1 MGAVTTGERLDRG
14 AIWVAATATV
24 TGMLLL
30 GAHAIPNPNITWDEA
45 GQFWMTQGQVFGT
58 PWGTPP
64 GTLLEGLDLGRHG
77 NILDP
82 VGFTTLLWAWV
93 SVFGAAPAALRAL
106 PFLFFI
112 GTIVSAYL
120 LGRRGL
126 GLYRTPTLV
135 FTTAVLTTYVSM
147 QWATEVRP
155 YSAELMG
162 VVAAVAATVA
172 YVRRPTWLNM
182 VALSTILLFFNIFSR
197 YSFAFA
203 AGTSLLV
210 VLLMMW
216 RSKRLREHW
225 RQIAFGMMLLGI
237 TALFLAWNIGKFD
250 GGDQVWNNYG
260 NPIRVESLTDFEHMR
275 MLLQINFVYGIHKV
289 TAVFIVLGLAAWVTT
304 RLSKATESSAGMA
317 SELRRSAGKWH
328 ALLAFVVIYEAVC
341 AVASQMGW
349 AQWNSEFRHSIG
361 LIGIAV
367 ISALG
372 LLVLGTSVL
381 HAGVARWGSGEPPR
395 PPVLLRWATW
405 SAWGL
410 VLLLVAGATAYDYA
424 SFRRTDVETLGISIP
439 TKSAAAL
446 ARTSEARWLVD
457 LQLFPSLRYLAEASG
472 VPLGNLEFGSVV
484 PFGEYGHNEESL
496 LARMRDLDA
505 CFPGHATAILVA
517 GSAAEHE
524 ALFGT
529 FSTDMAAAGCALEVV
544 PLSDVES
551 MAIIQ

>member
-1 MGAVTTGERLDRG
+1 MGAVTTAERLDRG
-14 AIWVAATATV
+14 AIWVAGTATLIGV
-24 TGMLLL
+24 LLL

-64 GTLLEGLDLGRHG
+64 GTLLEGLALGRHG

-93 SVFGAAPAALRAL
+93 SMFGAAPATLRAL

-135 FTTAVLTTYVSM
+135 LTTAVLTTYVSM

-172 YVRRPTWLNM
+172 YVRRPTWPNM
-182 VALSTILLFFNIFSR
+182 VALSTILLFFNICSR

-210 VLLMMW
+210 VLLIMW
-216 RSKRLREHW
+216 RSKRLGEHW
-225 RQIAFGMMLLGI
+225 REIAFGFLLLGI
-237 TALFLAWNIGKFD
+237 TAVFLAWNIGKFD
-250 GGDQVWNNYG
+250 GGDQVWANYG
-260 NPIRVESLTDFEHMR
+260 NPIRVESLTDVEHMR
-275 MLLQINFVYGIHKV
+275 MLLQINFLYGIHKI
-289 TAVFIVLGLAAWVTT
+289 TAAFIVLGLAAWLMT
-304 RLSKATESSAGMA
+304 RLSRTPTSSTGMA
-317 SELRRSAGKWH
+317 SELRRSADKWH
-328 ALLAFVVIYEAVC
+328 PLLAFVLIYEAVC

-361 LIGIAV
+361 LIAIATV
-367 ISALG
+367 SALG
-372 LLVLGTSVL
+372 VLVLGTAVL
-381 HAGVARWGSGEPPR
+381 HAAVARWGTGEPSR
-395 PPVLLRWATW
+395 PPAPLRWAGW
-405 SAWGL
+405 FAWGL
-410 VLLLVAGATAYDYA
+410 VLLLITGATAYDYA

-439 TKSAAAL
+439 TKAAAAL
-446 ARTSEARWLVD
+446 ARNTGRPLAGRPSTLPLTSLPRRGERSPPR
-457 LQLFPSLRYLAEASG
+457 QPRFGLRC
-472 VPLGNLEFGSVV
+472 PL
-484 PFGEYGHNEESL
+484 
-496 LARMRDLDA
+496 R
-505 CFPGHATAILVA
+505 
-517 GSAAEHE
+517 
-524 ALFGT
+524 
-529 FSTDMAAAGCALEVV
+529 
-544 PLSDVES
+544 
-551 MAIIQ
+551 